1 MEVLSC
7 RVSSSCRAAM
17 ATVMKG
23 TVEVL
28 ASFHNSGMWP
38 AGGLQTATTASQRV
52 AIVQEPA
59 V

>member
-1 MEVLSC
+1 MEDLSC

-17 ATVMKG
+17 ATVMQG
-23 TVEVL
+23 TVGVL

-38 AGGLQTATTASQRV
+38 ASGLRNATTASQWV
-52 AIVQEPA
+52 ATVQEPA